1 MYIIISCE
9 FQQSQYKSKQ
19 AVFNWIV
26 HTFTLTDGS
35 PSDEI
40 VQQLDVFV
48 DGVNYRQYLIVME
61 WVSILNAEK
70 SLN

>member
-26 HTFTLTDGS
+26 DTFTLTDGS

-40 VQQLDVFV
+40 VQQLDIFV
-48 DGVNYRQYLIVME
+48 DGVNYRQYLIVMK

-70 SLN
+70 SLS